1 MNTVLR
7 KAAVPLFFG
16 GPFGLFVASFAVAD
30 YNRELPAGKL
40 EGFKGDKNPESLR
53 QCLKKLNDKVSSYT
67 LISSYGNE
75 CEELYVVN
83 KLVADRVAE
92 LKALGVYK
100 GEGDYKVRAHAISDL
115 EGFTRKMCRR
125 AMLRNSFY
133 MDWFLE
139 TMYDNVV
146 KCYVVPLWLLVVAV
160 SLCV

>member
-40 EGFKGDKNPESLR
+40 EGFKGAKNPESLR
-53 QCLKKLNDKVSSYT
+53 QCLKKLNDQLSSHT
-67 LISSYGNE
+67 LISSYGNK

-83 KLVADRVAE
+83 KLVTERVVE
-92 LKALGVYK
+92 LKALDVYK
-100 GEGDYKVRAHAISDL
+100 GEGDYKVRADAISEL
-115 EGFTRKMCRR
+115 EDFTRKMCHR
-125 AMLRNSFY
+125 AMIRNAFY
-133 MDWFLE
+133 MDWFFE
-139 TMYDNVV
+139 TVYDNAV